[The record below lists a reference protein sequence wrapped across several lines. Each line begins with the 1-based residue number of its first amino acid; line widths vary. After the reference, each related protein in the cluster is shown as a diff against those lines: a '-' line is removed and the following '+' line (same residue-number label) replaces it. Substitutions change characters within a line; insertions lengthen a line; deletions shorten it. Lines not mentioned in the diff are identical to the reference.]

1 VFPNLNRPTVTIMVE
16 AHGLAPEEVE
26 TLVTFPIESA
36 MNGASDVLRVRSA
49 SGIGLSIVWVEFDWG
64 TDIYVNRQI
73 VAEKLQLI
81 RERLPDEAYPVM
93 APISSI
99 MGEIMLVGM
108 QSTGE
113 TTPMDLRTIADWEVR
128 QRLLAVPGVSQVS
141 VMGGEMKQY
150 QVLTSPEQLAR
161 HDVTLDELTDAVE
174 KSNIV
179 TGGGFLLSK
188 THESLIRIIGRATT
202 LGRGGRH
209 RGPRRRSRPDHRPPG
224 GRCPL
229 RRPGTPR
236 RCEHRRRA
244 SRSSSPSRSNRAPT
258 RCC

>member
-1 VFPNLNRPTVTIMVE
+1 MLNHIIAFCLKNRILVLAVTLVLVIYGGRQAMQLPIDVFPNLNRPTVTIMVE

-36 MNGASDVLRVRSA
+36 MNGASDVRRVRSA

-64 TDIYVNRQI
+64 TNIYVDRQI
-73 VAEKLQLI
+73 VAEKLQLV
-81 RERLPDEAYPVM
+81 RERLPEEAHPVM

-99 MGEIMLVGM
+99 MGEIMLIGM
-108 QSTGE
+108 QATGE
-113 TTPMDLRTIADWEVR
+113 TTPMQLRTAADWEVR
-128 QRLLAVPGVSQVS
+128 QRLLAVSGVSQVS

-150 QVLTSPEQLAR
+150 QVLTSPEMLAR
-161 HDVTLDELTDAVE
+161 HDVTLDELTSAVE

-202 LGRGGRH
+202 LDEVAETVV
-209 RGPRRRSRPDHRPPG
+209 RRETQCRSQSAR
-224 GRCPL
+224 
-229 RRPGTPR
+229 
-236 RCEHRRRA
+236 
-244 SRSSSPSRSNRAPT
+244 
-258 RCC
+258 